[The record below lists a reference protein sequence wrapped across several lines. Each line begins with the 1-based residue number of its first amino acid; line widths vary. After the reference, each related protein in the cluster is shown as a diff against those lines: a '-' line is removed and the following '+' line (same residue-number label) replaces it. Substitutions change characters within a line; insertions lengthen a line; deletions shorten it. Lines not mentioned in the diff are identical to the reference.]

1 MSKVNQKQ
9 NLAKKY
15 ASSFFQYIDSKNEK
29 SSIDLSIPVY
39 LQNQED
45 QAPNLSLVYQ
55 NIRLLRYLII
65 SNNELLTLL
74 SNIEYSSE
82 KKLELIFSIV
92 PKLHPILKAF
102 LIVLAER
109 NQLSLLS
116 DIFEEYQ
123 NLYNTSSG
131 LKYIKIISRVPIPK
145 ESKVLL
151 RKFLLKNYSGS
162 FKRPKV
168 FLDFLISDQIL
179 GGFIMVDGLSRID
192 ISLKYKLQELLKT
205 L

>member
-15 ASSFFQYIDSKNEK
+15 ASSFFQYIDNKNEK
-29 SSIDLSIPVY
+29 CSIDLNIPVY
-39 LQNQED
+39 LPNQED

-65 SNNELLTLL
+65 SNNELLILL

-131 LKYIKIISRVPIPK
+131 LKYIKIISRVPISK

-151 RKFLLKNYSGS
+151 RNFLLKNYSGS
-162 FKRPKV
+162 FERPKV